1 MFLYYL
7 LKNSRSKSFG
17 LCLKIVFNTYVR
29 CCLGYVLFDFALSD
43 RKNSSRKDAMIQK
56 TMKSL
61 SKDLKELL
69 AEADLSD
76 KLVNIEEIYPKSY
89 CRE

>member
-1 MFLYYL
+1 
-7 LKNSRSKSFG
+7 
-17 LCLKIVFNTYVR
+17 
-29 CCLGYVLFDFALSD
+29 
-43 RKNSSRKDAMIQK
+43 
-56 TMKSL
+56 MKSL